1 MAEQPKNTPPKAP
14 VAAAAAASPAG
25 QGPLALVDLSGEL
38 AESQA
43 ECEDLAAENALLKA
57 RLEAIDQE
65 LAALRAKPRA
75 AEPNPPKR
83 NEDGEPL
90 FDEAEP
96 HGIVVGDS
104 EVAFVQNGHQF
115 GRDKKYL
122 RDEPKG
128 SPKAFN
134 PKLVGVVRPRIVQA
148 A

>member
-1 MAEQPKNTPPKAP
+1 MANDKPTPAKAP
-14 VAAAAAASPAG
+14 QNAQVPSLG
-25 QGPLALVDLSGEL
+25 VEDLSGEL
-38 AESQA
+38 EEAKADNDDLKAQNVLLQA
-43 ECEDLAAENALLKA
+43 RLAA
-57 RLEAIDQE
+57 IDAE

-75 AEPNPPKR
+75 QEPNQVKR
-83 NEDGEPL
+83 NEDGDPI

-104 EVAFVQNGHQF
+104 EVAFVQSGHQF

-134 PKLVGVVRPRIVQA
+134 PKLVGVVRPRMVQA